1 MNQNGVYGSQGIE
14 SPNNTP
20 GARTSAIIWTDSVGN
35 AYLFGGLG
43 FGGSS
48 SSGYLNDVWC
58 LSISSLS
65 WKWLKGSS
73 DINQIGIYGSIGIES
88 MNNTPGGRSEPA
100 SWTDSYG
107 NAYLFGG
114 LGFGSSS
121 PGSLND
127 VWFLNISSL
136 SWKWLKGSSDI
147 NQLGIYGSIGIES
160 VSTIPGGREGAA
172 SWTDLHRNPYL
183 FGGRGYGSS
192 TSSIGSLNDLWYLN
206 ISSLSWKW
214 LKGSSDINQNGIY
227 GSIGI
232 ESIYNIPG
240 GRSHAV
246 LWTDADGNAYL
257 HGGRGYGSSSSSAS
271 RLNDVWFLNMSSL
284 TWKWLQGS
292 SDLDEIGIYGSI
304 GIESMN
310 NIKHCIEVLLVCATT
325 EHLSVFSYRLN
336 Y

>member
-1 MNQNGVYGSQGIE
+1 MKSLTFLVIINTLISYNDAQNITHPRGSYTTWIKGSSSMNQNGVYGSQGIE

-172 SWTDLHRNPYL
+172 SWNTEILIYLEVEDMDHQHHQLDLL
-183 FGGRGYGSS
+183 MIFG
-192 TSSIGSLNDLWYLN
+192 I
-206 ISSLSWKW
+206 
-214 LKGSSDINQNGIY
+214 
-227 GSIGI
+227 
-232 ESIYNIPG
+232 
-240 GRSHAV
+240 
-246 LWTDADGNAYL
+246 
-257 HGGRGYGSSSSSAS
+257 
-271 RLNDVWFLNMSSL
+271 
-284 TWKWLQGS
+284 
-292 SDLDEIGIYGSI
+292 
-304 GIESMN
+304 
-310 NIKHCIEVLLVCATT
+310 
-325 EHLSVFSYRLN
+325 
-336 Y
+336 